1 MESARL
7 RPGREVGDLIELA
20 QEAAHDVIAVAVTA
34 ELIEPRHRLANR
46 LLHFGH
52 GSRGV
57 VLPLRV
63 EALLVLDELFPVE
76 VNAGQH
82 VSGRDGSG

>member
-20 QEAAHDVIAVAVTA
+20 QEAAHDVIAIAVIA
-34 ELIEPRHRLANR
+34 ELIEPRHGLADG
-46 LLHFGH
+46 LLHF
-52 GSRGV
+52 RDRPRRV
-57 VLPLRV
+57 VLALRV